1 MTENMPS
8 TELYPVSISIL
19 SSSPSRLLP
28 RQDRDIDNSP
38 IRKLYASLMSCF
50 ILLTELYIPALF
62 LALPTGMEKEE
73 EAEKHLQDILEAQ
86 NKGLIQKMS
95 TMVIPIP
102 EVTEEQEIAY
112 DETYKNSFKQPRQYI
127 HVQPFNADGDI
138 PDYDMDEEDIKFFT
152 EELKERKK
160 FEVSMI
166 TFEDMIDRLEKNS
179 GQTVVTLKEAKM
191 LLKED
196 DDLILAVFDYWL
208 NKRLETQQCLIPL
221 VKTEVRD
228 GQTGSN
234 INPYIAFRRRTEKM
248 QTRKNRKNDEES
260 YIKMLKLRRD
270 LNRAV
275 LLLEMV
281 KKREKLKKENLNL
294 TTDIFDK
301 RYQGEDWDGAMFAS
315 AQVNKPAVSRVL
327 QPSYPLTSWVNS
339 ITSPTPVQPP
349 ILAKREKRT
358 YRKRKHKSGLV
369 RPMMPGMFRNEKNF
383 LTVSGDLA
391 SSDDDRSS
399 LNTKQSDQEM
409 EDVEDSDG
417 PFTFRRKAG
426 VQYHEPSDEAWS
438 NETENKFPFMLFT
451 APSRYSHPEQCLGF
465 SRRRLGRGGRVV
477 IDRIPSRW
485 DDTWTRDQEMDYTGD
500 TAMIRP
506 LTPPSLEEMVWDP
519 YKVRDL
525 EVCS

>member
-1 MTENMPS
+1 MTSRPTFRARTLDASKPMAIHRAE
-8 TELYPVSISIL
+8 ELPEL
-19 SSSPSRLLP
+19 
-28 RQDRDIDNSP
+28 DGE
-38 IRKLYASLMSCF
+38 YA
-50 ILLTELYIPALF
+50 INRAVP
-62 LALPTGMEKEE
+62 ALPTGMEKEE

-95 TMVIPIP
+95 QMVIPTP
-102 EVTEEQEIAY
+102 EVQEEQKQAY

-138 PDYDMDEEDIKFFT
+138 PDYDMDEQDIKFFN

-160 FEVSMI
+160 FEISEI

-179 GQTVVTLKEAKM
+179 GQTIVTIKEAKM

-208 NKRLETQQCLIPL
+208 NKRLETQQCLIPA

-234 INPYIAFRRRTEKM
+234 VNPYIAFRRRTEKM

-294 TTDIFDK
+294 ATDIFDK
-301 RYQGEDWDGAMFAS
+301 RYEGEDWDGSMIAA
-315 AQVNKPAVSRVL
+315 AQVNKPAVNRIL
-327 QPSYPLTSWVNS
+327 QQSYPLASWVNS
-339 ITSPTPVQPP
+339 ISPTPGQQPT
-349 ILAKREKRT
+349 AKREKRT

-369 RPMMPGMFRNEKNF
+369 RPQGMFRNDKNF
-383 LTVSGDLA
+383 FALSGDLV

-409 EDVEDSDG
+409 EDLEDDG
-417 PFTFRRKAG
+417 PFSFRRKAG
-426 VQYHEPSDEAWS
+426 VQYHQATDDPWS
-438 NETENKFPFMLFT
+438 NETEAKFPFMLMS
-451 APSRYSHPEQCLGF
+451 APPRYSAPHRCLGF

-477 IDRIPSRW
+477 IDRISSKW
-485 DDTWTRDQEMDYTGD
+485 DDTWDMDMD
-500 TAMIRP
+500 ISQDNEMIRP
-506 LTPPSLEEMVWDP
+506 VTPASLEEVFWDP
-519 YKVRDL
+519 YRVREP
-525 EVCS
+525 EVRS

>member
-1 MTENMPS
+1 MTSRPTFRARTLDAGKPMAIHRAE
-8 TELYPVSISIL
+8 ELPELVGE
-19 SSSPSRLLP
+19 
-28 RQDRDIDNSP
+28 
-38 IRKLYASLMSCF
+38 YA
-50 ILLTELYIPALF
+50 INRAVP
-62 LALPTGMEKEE
+62 ALPTGMEKEE

-95 TMVIPIP
+95 TMSIPTP
-102 EVTEEQEIAY
+102 EVTVEQGTAY
-112 DETYKNSFKQPRQYI
+112 PETYKNTFKQPRQYI
-127 HVQPFNADGDI
+127 HVQPFNAEGDI
-138 PDYDMDEEDIKFFT
+138 PDYDMDEDDIKFFT

-208 NKRLETQQCLIPL
+208 NKRLETQQCLIPT

-301 RYQGEDWDGAMFAS
+301 RYQGEDWDGAIFS
-315 AQVNKPAVSRVL
+315 AAAAVTRPPAASRVL

-339 ITSPTPVQPP
+339 ISSPAPAAASAAAQLPV
-349 ILAKREKRT
+349 KREKRT
-358 YRKRKHKSGLV
+358 YRKRKHKSGLT
-369 RPMMPGMFRNEKNF
+369 RPLMQGMFRNEKNF
-383 LTVSGDLA
+383 LTVSADLA

-409 EDVEDSDG
+409 EELEDSEG

-426 VQYHEPSDEAWS
+426 VQYHEATDEPWS
-438 NETENKFPFMLFT
+438 HDTEARFPFLLAA
-451 APSRYSHPEQCLGF
+451 APLSLDSRPERGLGF

-477 IDRIPSRW
+477 IDRIPSKW
-485 DDTWTRDQEMDYTGD
+485 DSAWDAETDFSGD
-500 TAMIRP
+500 VSVVRP
-506 LTPPSLEEMVWDP
+506 ITPASLEEVVWDP
-519 YKVRDL
+519 
-525 EVCS
+525 

>member
-1 MTENMPS
+1 MTSRPTFRARTLDAGKPMAIHRAE
-8 TELYPVSISIL
+8 ELPEL
-19 SSSPSRLLP
+19 
-28 RQDRDIDNSP
+28 DGE
-38 IRKLYASLMSCF
+38 YA
-50 ILLTELYIPALF
+50 INRAVP
-62 LALPTGMEKEE
+62 ALPTGMEKEE

-102 EVTEEQEIAY
+102 EVTEDQETAFA
-112 DETYKNSFKQPRQYI
+112 ETYKNTFKQPRQYI
-127 HVQPFNADGDI
+127 HVQPFNAEADI
-138 PDYDMDEEDIKFFT
+138 PDYDMDEQDIKFFT

-208 NKRLETQQCLIPL
+208 NKRLETQQCLIPV

-228 GQTGSN
+228 GHSGSGTGSSSN
-234 INPYIAFRRRTEKM
+234 VNPYIAFRRRTEKM

-275 LLLEMV
+275 LLLDLV
-281 KKREKLKKENLNL
+281 KKREKMKKENLNL
-294 TTDIFDK
+294 TVDIFDK
-301 RYQGEDWDGAMFAS
+301 RFTGEDWDGGIISAAS

-339 ITSPTPVQPP
+339 ITSPTNIQSPVM
-349 ILAKREKRT
+349 AKKEKRT
-358 YRKRKHKSGLV
+358 YRKRKHLKSGLV
-369 RPMMPGMFRNEKNF
+369 RPLMHGMFRNEKNL
-383 LTVSGDLA
+383 LTVSGDIN

-409 EDVEDSDG
+409 DEIEDSEG
-417 PFTFRRKAG
+417 PFSFRRKGG
-426 VQYHEPSDEAWS
+426 VQYHEPSEDPWS
-438 NETENKFPFMLFT
+438 NNSENKFPFMMFA
-451 APSRYSHPEQCLGF
+451 APPSYSQPELCLGF

-477 IDRIPSRW
+477 IDRIPSKW
-485 DDTWTRDQEMDYTGD
+485 DDSWSRTSDIDYSCD
-500 TAMIRP
+500 KSLVRP
-506 LTPPSLEEMVWDP
+506 VTPSSLEEVVWDP
-519 YKVRDL
+519 YSVMDP
-525 EVCS
+525 

>member
-1 MTENMPS
+1 MAIHRAE
-8 TELYPVSISIL
+8 ELPEL
-19 SSSPSRLLP
+19 
-28 RQDRDIDNSP
+28 DGE
-38 IRKLYASLMSCF
+38 YA
-50 ILLTELYIPALF
+50 INRAVP
-62 LALPTGMEKEE
+62 ALPTGMEKEE

-95 TMVIPIP
+95 TMVIPTP
-102 EVTEEQEIAY
+102 EVTEEQETAY
-112 DETYKNSFKQPRQYI
+112 IETYKNTFKQPRQYI
-127 HVQPFNADGDI
+127 HVQPFNAEGDI
-138 PDYDMDEEDIKFFT
+138 PDYDMDEQDIKFFND
-152 EELKERKK
+152 ELKERKK

-208 NKRLETQQCLIPL
+208 NKRLDTQQCLIPN

-228 GQTGSN
+228 GQNSSSSN
-234 INPYIAFRRRTEKM
+234 VNPYIAFRRRTEKM

-301 RYQGEDWDGAMFAS
+301 RYQGEDWDGSVMSAVT
-315 AQVNKPAVSRVL
+315 AQVTKPVPRVL
-327 QPSYPLTSWVNS
+327 QPSYPLHSWVNS
-339 ITSPTPVQPP
+339 ITSPTPLQQPM
-349 ILAKREKRT
+349 ITKREKRT
-358 YRKRKHKSGLV
+358 YRKRKHKSGLS
-369 RPMMPGMFRNEKNF
+369 RPLMHGMFRNDKNF

-399 LNTKQSDQEM
+399 LNTKQSDHEM
-409 EDVEDSDG
+409 EDIEDYDG
-417 PFTFRRKAG
+417 PFSFRRKGG
-426 VQYHEPSDEAWS
+426 VQYHEPSDDQWS
-438 NETENKFPFMLFT
+438 NDSENKFPFMVMA
-451 APSRYSHPEQCLGF
+451 APPRYSQPKQCLGF

-477 IDRIPSRW
+477 IDRIQSRW
-485 DDTWTRDQEMDYTGD
+485 DDIWSPDVDMDTQCD
-500 TAMIRP
+500 KSVIRP
-506 LTPPSLEEMVWDP
+506 VTPPSLEEMVWDP

>member
-1 MTENMPS
+1 MTRAARMTSRPTFRARTLDAAKPMAIHRAE
-8 TELYPVSISIL
+8 ELPEL
-19 SSSPSRLLP
+19 
-28 RQDRDIDNSP
+28 DGE
-38 IRKLYASLMSCF
+38 YA
-50 ILLTELYIPALF
+50 INRAVP
-62 LALPTGMEKEE
+62 ALPTGMEKEE

-102 EVTEEQEIAY
+102 EVEVETKDIAY
-112 DETYKNSFKQPRQYI
+112 SDTYKDTFKQPRQYI

-138 PDYDMDEEDIKFFT
+138 PDYDMDEADIKFFT

-179 GQTVVTLKEAKM
+179 GQTIVTIKEAKM

-208 NKRLETQQCLIPL
+208 NKRLETQQCLIPT

-228 GQTGSN
+228 GQAGSN
-234 INPYIAFRRRTEKM
+234 VNPYIAFRRRTEKM

-275 LLLEMV
+275 LMLEMV

-301 RYQGEDWDGAMFAS
+301 RYQGEDWDGAMIAAS
-315 AQVNKPAVSRVL
+315 QINKPAMSRVL
-327 QPSYPLTSWVNS
+327 QPSYPLSSWVNS
-339 ITSPTPVQPP
+339 VTSQAPAVTLQGAQQPA
-349 ILAKREKRT
+349 LVKREKRT
-358 YRKRKHKSGLV
+358 YRKRKHKSGLQ
-369 RPMMPGMFRNEKNF
+369 RPLMQGMFRNEKSF

-399 LNTKQSDQEM
+399 MNTKQSDQEM
-409 EDVEDSDG
+409 DEIEDTEG

-426 VQYHEPSDEAWS
+426 VQYHAPSEDPWS
-438 NETENKFPFMLFT
+438 SDSENRFPFQLTT
-451 APSRYSHPEQCLGF
+451 APPRYSRPAQCLGF

-485 DDTWTRDQEMDYTGD
+485 DEAWSQGPDIMDFSGDDTV
-500 TAMIRP
+500 IRP
-506 LTPPSLEEMVWDP
+506 VTPPSLEEAVWDP
-519 YKVRDL
+519 YKVRGF
-525 EVCS
+525 EVCSQ

>member
-1 MTENMPS
+1 MTSRPTFRARTLDASKPMAIHRAD
-8 TELYPVSISIL
+8 ELPEL
-19 SSSPSRLLP
+19 
-28 RQDRDIDNSP
+28 DGE
-38 IRKLYASLMSCF
+38 YA
-50 ILLTELYIPALF
+50 INRAVP
-62 LALPTGMEKEE
+62 ALPTGMEKEE

-86 NKGLIQKMS
+86 NKGLIEKMS
-95 TMVIPIP
+95 QMVIPTP
-102 EVTEEQEIAY
+102 EVQEEQEQAY
-112 DETYKNSFKQPRQYI
+112 TETYKNSYKQPRQYI

-138 PDYDMDEEDIKFFT
+138 PDYDMDEQDIKFFN

-160 FEVSMI
+160 FEISEI

-179 GQTVVTLKEAKM
+179 GQTIVTIKEAKM

-208 NKRLETQQCLIPL
+208 NKRLETQQCLIPS

-234 INPYIAFRRRTEKM
+234 VNPYIAFRRRTEKM

-301 RYQGEDWDGAMFAS
+301 RYEGEDWDGSMFAA
-315 AQVNKPAVSRVL
+315 AQVNKPAVNRIL
-327 QPSYPLTSWVNS
+327 QQSYPLASWVNS
-339 ITSPTPVQPP
+339 ISPTPSQQPT
-349 ILAKREKRT
+349 AKREKRT
-358 YRKRKHKSGLV
+358 YKKRKHKSGLV
-369 RPMMPGMFRNEKNF
+369 RPLAQGMFRSDKNF
-383 LTVSGDLA
+383 FSISGDLA

-409 EDVEDSDG
+409 EDFEDDG
-417 PFTFRRKAG
+417 PFSFRRKAG
-426 VQYHEPSDEAWS
+426 VQYHKATDDPWS
-438 NETENKFPFMLFT
+438 NETENKFPFMMMS
-451 APSRYSHPEQCLGF
+451 APPRYSAPERCLGF
-465 SRRRLGRGGRVV
+465 SRRRLGRGGRVI
-477 IDRIPSRW
+477 IDRISSKW
-485 DDTWTRDQEMDYTGD
+485 DESWDMDMDFSTDTE
-500 TAMIRP
+500 MIRP
-506 LTPPSLEEMVWDP
+506 VTPPSLEEVIWDP
-519 YKVRDL
+519 YRVRDP
-525 EVCS
+525 EVRF

>member
-1 MTENMPS
+1 MTSRPTFRARTLDAGKPMAIHRAE
-8 TELYPVSISIL
+8 ELPEL
-19 SSSPSRLLP
+19 
-28 RQDRDIDNSP
+28 DGE
-38 IRKLYASLMSCF
+38 YA
-50 ILLTELYIPALF
+50 INRAVP
-62 LALPTGMEKEE
+62 ALPTGMEKEE

-95 TMVIPIP
+95 TMVIPTP
-102 EVTEEQEIAY
+102 EVEVETKESAY
-112 DETYKNSFKQPRQYI
+112 FDTYKDTFKQPRQYI
-127 HVQPFNADGDI
+127 HVTPFNAEGDI
-138 PDYDMDEEDIKFFT
+138 PDYDLDEADIKFFT

-179 GQTVVTLKEAKM
+179 GQTIVTIKEAKM

-208 NKRLETQQCLIPL
+208 NKRLDTQQCLIPS

-234 INPYIAFRRRTEKM
+234 VNPYIAFRRRTEKM

-275 LLLEMV
+275 LLLGMV
-281 KKREKLKKENLNL
+281 KKREKQKKENLNL
-294 TTDIFDK
+294 TTDIYDK
-301 RYQGEDWDGAMFAS
+301 RYQGEDWDGAMLAAS
-315 AQVNKPAVSRVL
+315 QVTKPAISRVL

-339 ITSPTPVQPP
+339 VTSQAPAITMSGAQQPVQ
-349 ILAKREKRT
+349 AKREKRT
-358 YRKRKHKSGLV
+358 YRKRKHKSGLT
-369 RPMMPGMFRNEKNF
+369 RPLMQGMFRNEKNF

-399 LNTKQSDQEM
+399 MNTKQSDQEM
-409 EDVEDSDG
+409 DEIEDSDG

-426 VQYHEPSDEAWS
+426 VQYHQPSEEPWS
-438 NETENKFPFMLFT
+438 NDTENKFPFMLLA
-451 APSRYSHPEQCLGF
+451 APPRYSQPEQCLGF

-477 IDRIPSRW
+477 IDRIPSKW
-485 DDTWTRDQEMDYTGD
+485 DASWSPGSLGPG
-500 TAMIRP
+500 TAMDFSGDESLIRP
-506 LTPPSLEEMVWDP
+506 VTPSSLEEVVWDP
-519 YKVRDL
+519 YKVRGL
-525 EVCS
+525 EVYSQ

>member
-1 MTENMPS
+1 MTSRPTFRARTLDASKPMAIHRAE
-8 TELYPVSISIL
+8 ELPEL
-19 SSSPSRLLP
+19 
-28 RQDRDIDNSP
+28 DGE
-38 IRKLYASLMSCF
+38 YA
-50 ILLTELYIPALF
+50 INRAVP
-62 LALPTGMEKEE
+62 ALPTGMEKEE

-95 TMVIPIP
+95 LMVIPTP
-102 EVTEEQEIAY
+102 EVQEEQEQAY
-112 DETYKNSFKQPRQYI
+112 IETYNNTFKQPRQYI
-127 HVQPFNADGDI
+127 HVQPFNAEGDI
-138 PDYDMDEEDIKFFT
+138 PDYDMDEADFKFFN

-208 NKRLETQQCLIPL
+208 NKRLDTQQCLIPT

-234 INPYIAFRRRTEKM
+234 VNPYIAFRRRTEKM

-275 LLLEMV
+275 MLLEMV

-301 RYQGEDWDGAMFAS
+301 RYTGEDWDGAMFTA
-315 AQVNKPAVSRVL
+315 AQISVRPPVSRVL
-327 QPSYPLTSWVNS
+327 QQSSYPLTSWVNS
-339 ITSPTPVQPP
+339 ISPTPSQQP
-349 ILAKREKRT
+349 AKREKRA
-358 YRKRKHKSGLV
+358 YRKRKHKSGLA
-369 RPMMPGMFRNEKNF
+369 RPLVQGMFRNDKNF
-383 LTVSGDLA
+383 FINSGDLV

-409 EDVEDSDG
+409 DDMDTDDTG
-417 PFTFRRKAG
+417 PFSFRRKAG
-426 VQYHEPSDEAWS
+426 VQYHQPTDDPWS
-438 NETENKFPFMLFT
+438 NDTETKFPFMMMS
-451 APSRYSHPEQCLGF
+451 APRTYSQPDQCLGF

-477 IDRIPSRW
+477 IDRVSSRW
-485 DDTWTRDQEMDYTGD
+485 DDSWTTDMDLSLD
-500 TAMIRP
+500 TLMIRP
-506 LTPPSLEEMVWDP
+506 VTPPSLEEEPDWDP
-519 YKVRDL
+519 YCVRNP
-525 EVCS
+525 EVTA